1 MANAKQTST
10 QKVRRNPFVGTRISS
25 AKAEFEA
32 RLRAIDPNLVKAIK
46 SGTVHTVDCE
56 IYTVRHLASDT
67 TIELMQSA
75 DNKKVGITNINNRH
89 LEASTYMLVTG
100 IVLLSKTDST
110 NLATAN
116 EANMA
121 AAAYDVIP
129 STIANGEL
137 EVKVGDK
144 VLYPRNSN
152 ERFIT
157 TSSDGRRG
165 YVALECPKLIQPL
178 TDIIPTLYLP
188 AAVANTAVK
197 FILVGVRTNKA

>member
-1 MANAKQTST
+1 MAQTQTKQ
-10 QKVRRNPFVGTRISS
+10 VRRNPFVGTRIAS

-32 RLRAIDPNLVKAIK
+32 RLRAIDPNLVAAIK
-46 SGTVHTVDCE
+46 SGSVHTVDCE
-56 IYTVRHLASDT
+56 IYVVRHLASDT
-67 TIELMQSA
+67 TIELMQAS

-100 IVLLSKTDST
+100 IVMLSKTDST

-137 EVKVGDK
+137 EIKTGDK
-144 VLYPRNSN
+144 VWYPRNSC
-152 ERFIT
+152 ECFIT
-157 TSSDGRRG
+157 TGSDGRRG
-165 YVALECPKLIQPL
+165 YRALECPKIIAPL

-197 FILVGVRTNKA
+197 FSLIGVRTNKA